1 MISDSAW
8 ANSRNGWVSVLRRP
22 EAMWIPPNPTGE
34 SEDESNEDS
43 KGSQS
48 SEHDDGDEYDDEDED
63 EENMKSPTPQKTR
76 TVIEERFP
84 PPPSQYPLGVRSWRM
99 KAKLSVP
106 WPEYEYETD
115 DEYDD
120 FEPVLLF
127 KEFPKAVT
135 SAVHENTPET
145 EVEVKGPADTNYETS
160 TNSIQPQSIISGTSE
175 GNKEKENRKAE
186 PVVHVGEAIQ
196 QSSAPACTEGHD
208 TFVIDPV
215 EASPAPEMV
224 QGSVLPPVTKEKEPS
239 SLGVTLHG
247 LSVKAPVVDHPQGI
261 KFKNEKFL
269 RLYHEMSSHID
280 TKDHMGERSVN
291 EGPVIEHHPVVPP
304 SDTVQVLFHNCL
316 PKKAPEVDTYSP
328 LSASDSLPVSENQN
342 NKMPLERV
350 KRKLESMND
359 GHNNAEVRPA
369 TKRTSTCAIASV
381 LGSSFQ
387 NAISI
392 DDDTDDPLT
401 PAKAAQT
408 YSNPVAQETQDFS
421 NLVSSPPMPIADRET
436 LNMNRLEQRLR
447 LKGVFNHTIGGRV
460 QKISNQH
467 HTLGSSIITG
477 ANGGNRAGSSRLLAT
492 LPSSGYVI
500 LEPSTDTAAP
510 SESNNTS
517 TESVDPN
524 SFRNSRLE
532 MD

>member
-1 MISDSAW
+1 M
-8 ANSRNGWVSVLRRP
+8 
-22 EAMWIPPNPTGE
+22 
-34 SEDESNEDS
+34 
-43 KGSQS
+43 
-48 SEHDDGDEYDDEDED
+48 
-63 EENMKSPTPQKTR
+63 
-76 TVIEERFP
+76 
-84 PPPSQYPLGVRSWRM
+84 
-99 KAKLSVP
+99 
-106 WPEYEYETD
+106 
-115 DEYDD
+115 
-120 FEPVLLF
+120 
-127 KEFPKAVT
+127 
-135 SAVHENTPET
+135 
-145 EVEVKGPADTNYETS
+145 
-160 TNSIQPQSIISGTSE
+160 
-175 GNKEKENRKAE
+175 
-186 PVVHVGEAIQ
+186 
-196 QSSAPACTEGHD
+196 
-208 TFVIDPV
+208 
-215 EASPAPEMV
+215 
-224 QGSVLPPVTKEKEPS
+224 
-239 SLGVTLHG
+239 
-247 LSVKAPVVDHPQGI
+247 
-261 KFKNEKFL
+261 
-269 RLYHEMSSHID
+269 
-280 TKDHMGERSVN
+280 
-291 EGPVIEHHPVVPP
+291 
-304 SDTVQVLFHNCL
+304 
-316 PKKAPEVDTYSP
+316 DTYSP